1 MIEKKDIKF
10 IKAELWQQ
18 DDDTIE
24 IFIDRAIRQL
34 TTSGII
40 PMTDDVQDSP
50 RYESTIQNLA
60 EELFEDENR

>member
-10 IKAELWQQ
+10 IEAELWQQ

-34 TTSGII
+34 TTSGMI

-60 EELFEDENR
+60 EELFEDEN